1 MPKAREN
8 VGNQVV
14 IGFRFAS
21 DWLRQW
27 REFFWVNHRATERS
41 KAEPMQSR
49 MTFVRSK
56 LVNTDYWLLGGRRR
70 ILYFNRGNEQ
80 GFIKILRKNR
90 FIEVYNKS
98 TRT

>member
-14 IGFRFAS
+14 IGFSFAS

-56 LVNTDYWLLGGRRR
+56 LVKHRLL
-70 ILYFNRGNEQ
+70 
-80 GFIKILRKNR
+80 
-90 FIEVYNKS
+90 V
-98 TRT
+98 TRWEAKDFVF